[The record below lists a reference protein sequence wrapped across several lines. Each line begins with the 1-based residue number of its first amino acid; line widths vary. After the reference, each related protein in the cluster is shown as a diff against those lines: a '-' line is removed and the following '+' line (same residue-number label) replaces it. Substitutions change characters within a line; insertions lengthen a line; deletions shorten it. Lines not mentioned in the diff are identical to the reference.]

1 MLKSIN
7 HTLVSRLAY
16 AGLAAVTLAACSG
29 GGSGAEVV
37 SLPITNPPPVATYT
51 GPAPSTADVQSFKL
65 NVWDNLSGTNRCG
78 ACHTAGGQS
87 PTFARN
93 DDINL
98 AYADTN
104 PLVDLSNPGDSLLV
118 TKVAGGH
125 NCWEASDAV
134 CEDIMTTWVSA
145 WAGDAVAG
153 GGNQID
159 LEAPPIK
166 EVGQSKGFPDD
177 SGLFATTIYPVT
189 TTYCSQCHAS
199 DAAFPVQ
206 PYFADSDVDQAY
218 EAAKSKLNLDITED
232 SRLVIRL
239 RDQFHNCWSD
249 CPSDSATML
258 AAIDAM
264 ADQIPLTQVDPTLLT
279 SKALTL
285 FDGTIA
291 SGGNRYDNN
300 AIALYEFKTGTGLT
314 AFDTSGIEPA
324 LNLNLS
330 GNVSWFGGYGIDIRG
345 GKAQGSTAAS
355 AKLHEQITATGEYTI
370 EAWVVPGNVTQ
381 EDARIVSYSAGTDAR
396 NFTLQQQLYNYVIAN
411 RSNVTDG
418 NGMPALSTADADE
431 DLQATLQHVVMT
443 YDPVRGRRIYVNGE
457 FTGDDDME
465 GGGTLND
472 WNDTFALVLGNEVSG
487 TRPWEG
493 VIRFVAIHNRALT
506 DEQIAQNL
514 EAGVGQK
521 FFLLFS
527 LQDLIDV
534 PQSYLMFEVAQ
545 FDSYSYLFQT
555 PTFISLDGSA
565 QPDNIPVMGI
575 RIGINGEEAPVGQAY
590 VNVDTMISSEQ
601 YTPNGQRLS
610 NVGTIVPLEKGPQN
624 DEFFLTF
631 EILGA
636 NTNVKVPAIV
646 PPPPEPADLDAAS
659 AIGLRNFEDITS
671 TMSKITGIS
680 RYQNDVLQTYET
692 IKQQLPT
699 VESMDS
705 FLASHQV
712 AIAQLAI
719 EYCNTLME
727 DQNARS
733 AYFPNLDF
741 SAASSSVFANQSGYD
756 ALIDPLVDNVVGV
769 NLASQPD
776 ATAVRLELSS
786 LVDRLNACGT
796 SCAADRT
803 QVIAKAV
810 CAGALGSAATLLQ

>member
-1 MLKSIN
+1 MLTLTK
-7 HTLVSRLAY
+7 HTLLSRLIAM
-16 AGLAAVTLAACSG
+16 GSAALVLSACSG
-29 GGSGAEVV
+29 DGNGAEVV
-37 SLPITNPPPVATYT
+37 TLPVTNPPPVADYN

-65 NVWDNLSGTNRCG
+65 NVWDNVSAQNRCG
-78 ACHTAGGQS
+78 ACHGTGGQT

-104 PLVDLSNPGDSLLV
+104 PLVNLTDPGGSLIV
-118 TKVAGGH
+118 TKVGGGH
-125 NCWEASDAV
+125 NCWESSDAV
-134 CEDIMTTWVSA
+134 CEDILTTWVSG

-153 GGNQID
+153 GGNQIE

-166 EVGQSKGFPDD
+166 DVGQSKGFPED
-177 SGLFATTIYPVT
+177 SGLFASTIHPLT

-206 PYFADSDVDQAY
+206 PYFADSDVDLAY
-218 EAAKSKLNLDITED
+218 DAAKSKLNLDITED
-232 SRLVIRL
+232 SRMVVRL

-249 CPSDSATML
+249 CSSDSAEML
-258 AAIDAM
+258 AAINAM
-264 ADQIPLTQVDPTLLT
+264 ADQIPLTEVDPSLLT
-279 SKALTL
+279 SKALGL

-300 AIALYEFKTGTGLT
+300 VVALYEFKTGTGLT

-324 LNLNLS
+324 LNLNFS
-330 GNVSWFGGYGIDIRG
+330 GDVSWFGGYGIDIRG

-355 AKLHEQITATGEYTI
+355 AKLHEQLTATGEYTV
-370 EAWVVPGNVTQ
+370 EAWVVPANVTQ
-381 EDARIVSYSAGTDAR
+381 EDARIISYSAGVDAR
-396 NFTLQQQLYNYVIAN
+396 NFSLQQTLYNYVQAN
-411 RSNVTDG
+411 RSDVTDG

-431 DLQATLQHVVMT
+431 DLQATLQHVAVT
-443 YDPVRGRRIYVNGE
+443 FDPVRGRRIYVNGE
-457 FTGDDDME
+457 FTGDEDME

-472 WNDTFALVLGNEVSG
+472 WDDTFAFVLGNEVSG
-487 TRPWEG
+487 NRPWEG
-493 VIRFVAIHNRALT
+493 VIRLVAIHNRALT

-527 LQDLIDV
+527 LEDLVDV

-545 FDSYSYLFQT
+545 FDTYSYLFQK

-575 RIGINGEEAPVGQAY
+575 RIGVNGEEAAVGQAY
-590 VNVDTMISSEQ
+590 VNVDTMISSVE

-610 NVGTIVPLEKGPQN
+610 NVGTIVPLEKGPEN

-636 NTNVKVPAIV
+636 NTNVKVPASV
-646 PPPPEPADLDAAS
+646 PPPPEPADLDAAPVV
-659 AIGLRNFEDITS
+659 GLRNFDDLTA
-671 TMSKITGIS
+671 TMSKITGVS
-680 RYQNDVLQTYET
+680 RYQSDVQLTFET

-699 VESMDS
+699 VETVDS

-719 EYCNTLME
+719 EYCNTLIE
-727 DQNARS
+727 DSNART
-733 AYFPNLDF
+733 AYFPGLDF
-741 SAASSSVFANQSGYD
+741 NAASSTVFANQSGYD
-756 ALIDPLVDNVVGV
+756 ALIDPLVDGVVGANV
-769 NLASQPD
+769 ASQPD
-776 ATAVRLELSS
+776 TTFVRTELSS